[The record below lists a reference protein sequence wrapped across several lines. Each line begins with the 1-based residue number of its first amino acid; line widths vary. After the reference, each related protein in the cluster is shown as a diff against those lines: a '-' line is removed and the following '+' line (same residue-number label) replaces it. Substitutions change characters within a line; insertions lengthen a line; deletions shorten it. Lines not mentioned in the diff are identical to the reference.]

1 MPMLKWLVS
10 CLGVSILVV
19 HFADVEQRSAELQR
33 FLIDKNDGASQIISR
48 YGMTNE
54 QCPQIRAGD
63 VYRLALAFVTV
74 ESFATP
80 YVESRTRGLV
90 VEGANLVG
98 VPIPDISIGPG
109 RIRLDT
115 ARAALM
121 RSVSLDLRPYKN
133 LNDAELAEKLLERC
147 YAAKVAAL
155 ILEDVIR
162 DTGRTS
168 DALDLRLIRIAAKRY
183 NGQSD
188 RPRSLDG
195 AISAAIYFDLI
206 YEIFQHY
213 RFG

>member
-1 MPMLKWLVS
+1 MPMLKWFVG

-33 FLIDKNDGASQIISR
+33 FLIDKNDGASQIILR

-80 YVESRTRGLV
+80 TVESRTRGLV

-121 RSVSLDLRPYKN
+121 RSVSPDLRPYRN

-147 YAAKVAAL
+147 DAANVAAL